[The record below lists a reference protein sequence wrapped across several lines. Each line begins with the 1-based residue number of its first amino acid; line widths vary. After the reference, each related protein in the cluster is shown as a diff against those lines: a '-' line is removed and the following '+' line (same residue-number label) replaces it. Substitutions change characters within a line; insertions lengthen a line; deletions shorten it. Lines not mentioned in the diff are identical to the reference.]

1 MAAVAGQLFRPSPGT
16 AIQGLNKKLSLSM
29 NISSLFRIRKRIS
42 RRLAQH
48 AADRRVSACIT
59 PIHGPAMTRLNDD
72 QVALVIVG
80 RDVSYFLDHHI
91 RHHLKLGVSHIV
103 YVDNGST
110 DDSISIARRFDNVTI
125 ARCTADF
132 RNHQNQIRYFANTK
146 FLKGGWRLAIDPDE
160 LLDYPGSDRIDLP
173 ELTRRMTARGHTALV
188 AQMLDMV
195 YDGPIADTD
204 SMDFAKAER
213 HFDRFSLMNITDKP
227 YDSEFLKDLL
237 DHNRATNPDI
247 RFLFGGLRRTAFGEQ
262 CCLTKHALF
271 KMERGVVP
279 HPHPHATSGVTCTDF
294 SALLRHYKF
303 AGNVLARERKLLA
316 ENRIRHGETRLRVE
330 RFEADDDL
338 NLGDYAEHRAP
349 TIPFLIKHGFLQA
362 SEAALKMVT

>member
-1 MAAVAGQLFRPSPGT
+1 MAAVAGQLFRPSSGT

-59 PIHGPAMTRLNDD
+59 PIHGPAVTRLTDD

-80 RDVSYFLDHHI
+80 RDVGYFLDHHI

-204 SMDFAKAER
+204 SMDFAEAER
-213 HFDRFSLMNITDKP
+213 RFDRFSLMNITDKP
-227 YDSEFLKDLL
+227 YDSEFLKVLL

-279 HPHPHATSGVTCTDF
+279 HPHPHVTSGVTCTDF